1 MGASGR
7 GWFWMGAMG
16 CRDTGGHKNKT
27 RRDINGCAGHD
38 LDPYG
43 RGNFP
48 GHYVLQQKSKK
59 HARSTP
65 DGCACVSMGAG
76 GGMDTEESK
85 NKTKRETND
94 RAGHVL
100 QCMVKGRKNEELENE
115 GNERQEASCGR
126 IMGQQRVFGVA
137 MDMHS
142 MKKQSNKQRSVKKK
156 QHKATNCCKPKGTNT
171 KK

>member
-1 MGASGR
+1 MAGEISP
-7 GWFWMGAMG
+7 
-16 CRDTGGHKNKT
+16 
-27 RRDINGCAGHD
+27 DIMFCK
-38 LDPYG
+38 
-43 RGNFP
+43 
-48 GHYVLQQKSKK
+48 KSKK

-156 QHKATNCCKPKGTNT
+156 ATQGHKLLQTQGHKY
-171 KK
+171 KKIMTTRNEQN